1 MDNDFVL
8 DTVVHN
14 ISFDRV
20 ISDLGL
26 QITRLGHLSNFQ
38 SGRTARKRASKRLR
52 VCVHGGASFI

>member
-52 VCVHGGASFI
+52 IGVHGGSGFI